1 MQQKI
6 TPVAVEVDHK
16 NLNNLIHHYHEV
28 GDKPIMTWGT
38 TGIGKSVEVENTSK
52 EIAEKIDT
60 EKTIVN
66 YHNLDEERKE
76 EILDNLDEYF
86 VYIQWNEV
94 SKELKETIMDNP
106 DSFYV
111 FKDVRLSE
119 YEPADIKGV
128 PDLDG
133 DSVDWQPPKWVK
145 HMSNEDARGT
155 LFLDEVNLAPTSV
168 QNAAYQLVLDK
179 QVGSHSISDNIHI
192 VAAGNRSQDK
202 AKVYDMPA
210 PLRDRFRHVELEI
223 PTAGQVQRNDNG
235 KLISGSWTNYAIE
248 NNLNELVI
256 GYIAS
261 PHGDNDLFN
270 FYDNQDSK
278 AFTTPRTW
286 ESIADSLE
294 NLDPSNPQDEQLI
307 YNVVASHAGEG
318 VAERFR
324 AFLQVR
330 QNLDLNELLDNPEE
344 AAKLREYS
352 EDEKYSIV
360 TALASRYSNDKSI
373 AENLVKLAANMEN
386 EYGILLLRISK
397 QYRKDHLV
405 DHLVESDEWD
415 SLHDE
420 YADYLID

>member
-1 MQQKI
+1 
-6 TPVAVEVDHK
+6 
-16 NLNNLIHHYHEV
+16 
-28 GDKPIMTWGT
+28 MTWGT
-38 TGIGKSVEVENTSK
+38 TGIGKSVGVQEASQ
-52 EIAEKIDT
+52 EIAEQVETD
-60 EKTIVN
+60 KTKVN
-66 YHNLDEERKE
+66 YHDVDNQEQEN
-76 EILDNLDEYF
+76 ILNNLDEYL
-86 VYIQWNEV
+86 VYIKWNEV
-94 SKELKETIMDNP
+94 SKSLKNVIADNP
-106 DSFYV
+106 ESFYV

-133 DSVDWQPPKWVK
+133 ESVSWKPPKWVK
-145 HMSNEDARGT
+145 YMSNPQARGT

-192 VAAGNRSQDK
+192 VAAGNRAKDK

-223 PTAGQVQRNDNG
+223 PTGGEVQKDDNG
-235 KLISGSWTNYAIE
+235 NIVSGSWTNYAIN
-248 NNLNELVI
+248 NNLNEMVI

-261 PHGDNDLFN
+261 PHGANDLFN

-286 ESIADSLE
+286 ESIANALQG
-294 NLDPSNPQDEQLI
+294 LDASDPAHEDLI
-307 YNVVASHAGEG
+307 YNVVASQAGEG
-318 VAERFR
+318 VAEKFK
-324 AFLQVR
+324 AFLKVR
-330 QNLDLNELLDNPEE
+330 QNIELEDLLENPEK
-344 AAKLREYS
+344 AAQLQDYS

-360 TALASRYSNDKSI
+360 TALAARYNNDKTI
-373 AENLVKLAANMEN
+373 AEDLVKMAANMEK

-397 QYRKDHLV
+397 QYNKEHLV
-405 DHLVESDEWD
+405 DHLLESDEWD